1 MTAVLLVTV
10 GLFAL
15 MVAIN
20 PCREGGF
27 SMGSL
32 DGKVLE
38 NLKRDRNEAIGAVLL
53 LLLLSGCSAL
63 DNSERYYK
71 NRPYQPI
78 NYRTYQTD

>member
-1 MTAVLLVTV
+1 MMAALLVTV
-10 GLFAL
+10 AL
-15 MVAIN
+15 CVVLVAIN
-20 PCREGGF
+20 PCREGSFYLG
-27 SMGSL
+27 
-32 DGKVLE
+32 GKVLE

>member
-1 MTAVLLVTV
+1 
-10 GLFAL
+10 
-15 MVAIN
+15 
-20 PCREGGF
+20 
-27 SMGSL
+27 MGSL